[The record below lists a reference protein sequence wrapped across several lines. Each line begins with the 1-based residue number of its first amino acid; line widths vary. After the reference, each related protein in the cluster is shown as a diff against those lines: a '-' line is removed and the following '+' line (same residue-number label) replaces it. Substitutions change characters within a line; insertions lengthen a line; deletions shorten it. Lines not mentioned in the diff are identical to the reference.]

1 MSPKFLFTT
10 LISATVALGIILF
23 GSGAIKANVRPTI
36 STEAQPLPVAVSSF
50 VLESG
55 YQSEIQFLGS
65 VQASSDSLLGFE
77 VAGRLESVTV
87 REGDYVNVGQPL
99 GQLDTE
105 QQRASLRLAQAQ
117 RSEVQEQLKLATLNR
132 GRVERLVTQGLAS
145 KADQDDANLTTE
157 ALQAR
162 LQTTEANVS
171 NASIIIDKSTL
182 VAPFN
187 AVVAQ
192 RLLEPGTVV
201 SPNNAVLRLVSVGSR
216 EVHVGVAPKFADAL
230 LVGQTYDVS
239 IEGQRV
245 PAILRTVGD
254 AIDPRTLSTRAVFTL
269 PTDVSPRVGQT
280 VTLVLTEQ
288 VDIEGGWIPLSALA
302 EGDKGLWTVFR
313 VTIKSNERAR
323 LLRESVEIL
332 HSSSAYAY
340 VRGTLASEALVV
352 SAGLQRLSPGM
363 AVQPIPTI
371 RVRD

>member
-10 LISATVALGIILF
+10 LISATVALGVILF

-36 STEAQPLPVAVSSF
+36 STETQPLPVSVSPF
-50 VLESG
+50 VLQSG
-55 YQSEIQFLGS
+55 YESEIQFLGS

-77 VAGRLESVTV
+77 VAGRLDSVTV
-87 REGDYVNVGQPL
+87 REGDYVSLGQSL

-105 QQRASLRLAQAQ
+105 QQQAALRLAQAQ
-117 RSEVQEQLKLATLNR
+117 RSEVQAQLKLATLNR
-132 GRVERLVTQGLAS
+132 ERIERLVNQGLAS
-145 KADQDDANLTTE
+145 TADKDDADLTTE

-171 NASIIIDKSTL
+171 NASIIIDKSIL

-187 AVVAQ
+187 AVVAE

-201 SPNNAVLRLVSVGSR
+201 SPNSAILRLVSVGSR
-216 EVHVGVAPKFADAL
+216 EVHVGVAPKFADTL
-230 LVGQTYDVS
+230 RLGQTYDVS

-245 PAILRTVGD
+245 LAILRTVGD
-254 AIDPRTLSTRAVFTL
+254 AIDPRTLSTLAVFTL

-280 VTLVLTEQ
+280 VTLLLTEQ
-288 VDIEGGWIPLSALA
+288 IDIEGGWLPLSALA

-313 VTIKSNERAR
+313 VTTESSENAQ

-332 HSSSAYAY
+332 HSSGAYAY

-352 SAGLQRLSPGM
+352 NAGLQRLSPGM

>member
-1 MSPKFLFTT
+1 MSPKILFTT

-23 GSGAIKANVRPTI
+23 GSGAIKANIRPTI
-36 STEAQPLPVAVSSF
+36 ATETQPLPVSVTPF
-50 VLESG
+50 TLETG
-55 YQSEIQFLGS
+55 YETEIKFLGS

-77 VAGRLESVTV
+77 VAGRLDAVTV
-87 REGDYVNVGQPL
+87 REGDYVSLGQPL

-105 QQRASLRLAQAQ
+105 QQQASLRLAQAQ
-117 RSEVQEQLKLATLNR
+117 RSEVQAQLKLATLNR
-132 GRVERLVTQGLAS
+132 ERIERLVNQGLAS

-182 VAPFN
+182 VAPFD
-187 AVVAQ
+187 AVVAE

-201 SPNNAVLRLVSVGSR
+201 SPNNAILRLVSVGSR
-216 EVHVGVAPKFADAL
+216 EVHVGIAPKFADT
-230 LVGQTYDVS
+230 LVVGESYNVS
-239 IEGQRV
+239 IEGERV

-254 AIDPRTLSTRAVFTL
+254 AIDTRTLSTLAVFTL

-280 VTLVLTEQ
+280 VTLVMTEQ
-288 VDIEGGWIPLSALA
+288 VYAQGGWLPLSALL
-302 EGDKGLWTVFR
+302 EGDRGLWTVF
-313 VTIKSNERAR
+313 TITAR
-323 LLRESVEIL
+323 NKESAQLQRESVEVL
-332 HSSSAYAY
+332 HSSQAYAY
-340 VRGTLASEALVV
+340 VRGTLANEALVV

-363 AVQPIPTI
+363 TVEPIPSI